1 MKNGRWFSWPHWVYA
16 SNDRVDEALVFDSK
30 GGGYGYLL
38 LLKIFFSR
46 KSQGFQKMVLL
57 FYGRKERSLH
67 LLSDTV
73 SKI

>member
-1 MKNGRWFSWPHWVYA
+1 MKNGRWVSWPHWVYA
-16 SNDRVDEALVFDSK
+16 SNDRVDEAFFFDSK
-30 GGGYGYLL
+30 GGGYGNLL
-38 LLKIFFSR
+38 VLKTIFSR
-46 KSQGFQKMVLL
+46 KSQGFQKMVIL